1 MHDKNDLSESMC
13 GKLVYDYSYYKG
25 MTEGYLN
32 PFDIE
37 VGLFTE
43 NTNKSI
49 YESIARSILT
59 TSNNRVL
66 TFHATV
72 RRFFY

>member
-1 MHDKNDLSESMC
+1 MYDKNDTSKSMC
-13 GKLVYDYSYYKG
+13 GILVYDYSYYRG
-25 MTEGYLN
+25 INEGYLN

-59 TSNNRVL
+59 TGNNRVI
-66 TFHATV
+66 
-72 RRFFY
+72 